1 MLVTNI
7 DHWDLFSLTDSI
19 YLLFPRFKN
28 DFGIGMKNLYHH
40 KNGSFYL
47 SLRDN
52 PPSIK
57 NVRLNVIRY
66 FKPLNIKEYR
76 FYPCWVLYCEGEIG
90 YKEIVSVIKYESFL
104 GDIFAKLCN
113 LQIYSTPLV
122 NFYPSKFVEGI
133 RIDRSTIIG
142 KRFNDEVDFCK
153 FFSEKLINSQPSL
166 NFSRCTK
173 MTESVNLGWLNKY
186 VPEDVNNYQRVYDNY
201 NPVLREIY
209 YLG

>member
-1 MLVTNI
+1 MLVTDI
-7 DHWDLFSLTDSI
+7 DHWDLFPLIDSI

-28 DFGIGMKNLYHH
+28 DFGIGMKNLYYH

-47 SLRDN
+47 SL
-52 PPSIK
+52 PSIK
-57 NVRLNVIRY
+57 NIRINIIRY

-90 YKEIVSVIKYESFL
+90 YKEIMSVVKYESFL
-104 GDIFAKLCN
+104 EDIFAKLCN

-122 NFYPSKFVEGI
+122 NFYPSKFIEGI

-153 FFSEKLINSQPSL
+153 FFSKKLINSQPSL

-173 MTESVNLGWLNKY
+173 MTESVNLGWLDKY

-201 NPVLREIY
+201 NSALREVY